1 MEPLQ
6 LLAFVLPAYVAN
18 ASPVLFGGGTRVDFG
33 QAFSDGRAFFGSGK
47 TWRGM
52 LAGVVFGTFTGFA
65 LALMGDLF
73 LPQLS
78 FHDRMVAAFL
88 LSIGT
93 VAGDLVGS
101 FFKRRI
107 GIKPGA
113 QHEFFDQLLFLGFAL
128 ALASVLY
135 LPTALEIAAL
145 IVATYVLH
153 KAANWVAHKL
163 NVKAVPW

>member
-33 QAFSDGRAFFGSGK
+33 QSFNDGKAFFGSGK

-65 LALMGDLF
+65 LALAGDLF

-78 FHDRMVAAFL
+78 FHDRMVVAFL
-88 LSIGT
+88 LSLGA
-93 VAGDLVGS
+93 VVGDLVGS
-101 FFKRRI
+101 FVKRRS

-128 ALASVLY
+128 ALASALH
-135 LPTALEIAAL
+135 LPSATEIAAL
-145 IVATYVLH
+145 VAATYVLH
-153 KAANWVAHKL
+153 KAANWLAHKA